1 MSIRLDENNLKEGLL
16 GLVVAV
22 VEVVRDALELE
33 ALRQIDSG
41 VLSGEPA
48 ERLADALADLTDA
61 LERLKAEQGLQ
72 EAVSSVRDGLDNLV
86 ADIVD
91 PFVNPRRWLEEEES
105 P

>member
-1 MSIRLDENNLKEGLL
+1 
-16 GLVVAV
+16 
-22 VEVVRDALELE
+22 
-33 ALRQIDSG
+33 
-41 VLSGEPA
+41 LSGEPA